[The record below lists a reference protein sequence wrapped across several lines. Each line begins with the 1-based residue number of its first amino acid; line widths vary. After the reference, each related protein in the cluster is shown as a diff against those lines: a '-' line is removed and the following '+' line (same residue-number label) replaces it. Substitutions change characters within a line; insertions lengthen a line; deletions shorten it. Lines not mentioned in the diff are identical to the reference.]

1 MQKISDMHYWTSW
14 RGQVNLARKGIRV
27 KRRRCELHPH
37 QASESLLRSK
47 HLETLLMVVRDKLD
61 EIAGDED
68 HPTEWE
74 RQRAKQDA
82 SSFVEVFRT
91 DLENATGKGVKV
103 QAVSKKG
110 KLPKKHY

>member
-1 MQKISDMHYWTSW
+1 MLPFVSWWLTTHQYRYCISLEDVRPLQTAENTFFKFF
-14 RGQVNLARKGIRV
+14 QDKGIPLV
-27 KRRRCELHPH
+27 FVLTKFDKL
-37 QASESLLRSK
+37 
-47 HLETLLMVVRDKLD
+47 VRDKLD

-74 RQRAKQDA
+74 RERAKQDA

-91 DLENATGKGVKV
+91 DLENATGKGVRV

-110 KLPKKHY
+110 ELPKKHY